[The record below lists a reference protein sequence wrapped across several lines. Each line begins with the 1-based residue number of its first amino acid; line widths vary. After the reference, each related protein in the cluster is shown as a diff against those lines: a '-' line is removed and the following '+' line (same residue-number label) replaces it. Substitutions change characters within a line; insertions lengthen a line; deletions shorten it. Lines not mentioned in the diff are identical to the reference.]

1 MRTSMRTSKK
11 IWQGFIR
18 SAFWMLFSVIRRVPW
33 KPALAWGTAMGTLG
47 YQVSARYRRVAEKN
61 LKIAYG
67 DAMTERERQ
76 ALIKRVFQHFA
87 RALLVEFFKGAD
99 FTLDDMRHWVKGDS
113 YAPMDALL
121 ARGKGAIVVSAH
133 LGNWEW
139 LSKRA
144 AMEGFSIKVVARQSE
159 DEGLNAL
166 TDRVRGTNGY
176 TVHPRGDSPRALLKQ
191 LRENKIVAIVPD
203 QKSEDVFV
211 PFFGKPAGTVAGPAV
226 LALKTGAAI
235 LPMFCPRQPDGTYK
249 TVFYPA
255 IFPEPT
261 GDTEADV
268 RRVMAEVT
276 ADIED
281 IVRQY
286 PDQWLWLHD
295 RWRVPPPADLE
306 AMETS
311 ENAPT
316 AAAAH

>member
-1 MRTSMRTSKK
+1 VRR
-11 IWQGFIR
+11 
-18 SAFWMLFSVIRRVPW
+18 AFWALFSVVRRVPW
-33 KPALAWGTAMGTLG
+33 KPALAWATAMGTLG
-47 YQVSARYRRVAEKN
+47 YHVSARYRRVAEKN
-61 LKIAYG
+61 LKMAYG
-67 DAMTERERQ
+67 DALTETERQ

-87 RALLVEFFKGAD
+87 RALLVEFLKGAD
-99 FTLDDMRHWVKGDS
+99 MTLEDMRHWVKGDS
-113 YAPMDALL
+113 YAPMDAIL

-144 AMEGFSIKVVARQSE
+144 AMEGYSIKVVARQSE
-159 DEGLNAL
+159 DEKFNAL

-176 TVHPRGDSPRALLKQ
+176 SVHPRGDSPRALLKQ
-191 LRENKIVAIVPD
+191 LRDNKIIAIVPD

-211 PFFGKPAGTVAGPAV
+211 PFFGHLAGTVAGPAV

-249 TVFYPA
+249 MVFYPA
-255 IFPEPT
+255 IIPEPT
-261 GDTEADV
+261 DDAEADV
-268 RRVMAEVT
+268 RRIMAEVT

-295 RWRVPPPADLE
+295 RWRVPPPPEMILDA
-306 AMETS
+306 AIS
-311 ENAPT
+311 
-316 AAAAH
+316 AAAHPN

>member
-1 MRTSMRTSKK
+1 MRISKQF
-11 IWQGFIR
+11 WQGFVR
-18 SAFWMLFSVIRRVPW
+18 GAFRLAFKTLRYVPW

-47 YQVSARYRRVAEKN
+47 YYVSARFRGVAGKN
-61 LKIAYG
+61 LQIAYG
-67 DAMTERERQ
+67 SALTERERQ
-76 ALIKRVFQHFA
+76 ALIKRVFQQFA
-87 RALLVEFFKGAD
+87 RASLVEFLKGAD
-99 FTLDDMRHWVKGDS
+99 FTLDDMRRWVQVDS
-113 YAPMDALL
+113 YAPADDLL
-121 ARGKGAIVVSAH
+121 ARGKGVIVVSAH

-144 AMEGFSIKVVARQSE
+144 AMEGYSVKVVARQSE
-159 DEGLNAL
+159 DEKFNAL
-166 TDRVRGTNGY
+166 TDQVRGENGY

-211 PFFGKPAGTVAGPAV
+211 PFFGKLAGTVAGPAV

-255 IFPEPT
+255 IIPSPT

-268 RRVMAEVT
+268 KRIMTEIT

-281 IVRQY
+281 IIRKY

-295 RWRVPPPADLE
+295 RWRVPPPVAVT
-306 AMETS
+306 ETTTPYA
-311 ENAPT
+311 ETPAP
-316 AAAAH
+316 AH

>member
-1 MRTSMRTSKK
+1 MRISKK
-11 IWQGFIR
+11 LWQAFFR
-18 SAFWMLFSVIRRVPW
+18 SAFWALFSVVRRVPW

-47 YQVSARYRRVAEKN
+47 YHVSSRYRKIAEKN

-67 DAMTERERQ
+67 DTLTERERQ
-76 ALIKRVFQHFA
+76 ARIKRVFQHFS
-87 RALLVEFFKGAD
+87 RAMLVEFLKGAD
-99 FTLDDMRHWVKGDS
+99 FTLEEMRHWVKQGS
-113 YAPMDALL
+113 YEPMDTLL
-121 ARGKGAIVVSAH
+121 SRGKGVIVISAH

-144 AMEGFSIKVVARQSE
+144 AMEGYSIKVVARQSE
-159 DEGLNAL
+159 DEKFNEL
-166 TDRVRGTNGY
+166 TDKVRGTNGY
-176 TVHPRGDSPRALLKQ
+176 SVHPRGDSPRALLKQ

-211 PFFGKPAGTVAGPAV
+211 PFFGKLAGTVAGPAV

-255 IFPEPT
+255 ILPEST
-261 GDTEADV
+261 GDNEADV
-268 RRVMAEVT
+268 KRIMAEIT

-281 IVRQY
+281 IIRQY

-295 RWRVPPPADLE
+295 RWRVPPPE
-306 AMETS
+306 GS
-311 ENAPT
+311 EPAEESTYASTP
-316 AAAAH
+316 AAAH